1 MLDEALQ
8 YQIYDFAYLDHNEL
22 SKMPLASQMQLR
34 NYRYNKRNRHK
45 LCVIFYCSKT
55 IVYTNMNQCYSC
67 MGVILLME
75 PQKNHFK
82 MKTKSEGVNC
92 NKGFA
97 RVSPESHEICTYNF
111 RQSRLLENC
120 F

>member
-1 MLDEALQ
+1 
-8 YQIYDFAYLDHNEL
+8 
-22 SKMPLASQMQLR
+22 MPLASQMQLR

-111 RQSRLLENC
+111 RQSRLLENY